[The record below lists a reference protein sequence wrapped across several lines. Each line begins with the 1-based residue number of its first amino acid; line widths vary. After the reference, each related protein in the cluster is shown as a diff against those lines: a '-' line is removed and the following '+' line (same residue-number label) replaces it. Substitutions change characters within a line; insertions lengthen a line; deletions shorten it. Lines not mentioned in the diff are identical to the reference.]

1 MIAVARPRQFTKC
14 IFSKLEVQL
23 QNRNSQK
30 ERQLLDSSLS
40 FTRHLPADSNS
51 DIPCFRPA
59 SPGAPSS
66 GPAPA
71 PILAPPTNAA
81 GKPIARVTP
90 GIVIRCR
97 AKLSC

>member
-1 MIAVARPRQFTKC
+1 MWRVFR
-14 IFSKLEVQL
+14 SG
-23 QNRNSQK
+23 S
-30 ERQLLDSSLS
+30 
-40 FTRHLPADSNS
+40 PA
-51 DIPCFRPA
+51 P
-59 SPGAPSS
+59 PSS

-90 GIVIRCR
+90 GIVIRSR